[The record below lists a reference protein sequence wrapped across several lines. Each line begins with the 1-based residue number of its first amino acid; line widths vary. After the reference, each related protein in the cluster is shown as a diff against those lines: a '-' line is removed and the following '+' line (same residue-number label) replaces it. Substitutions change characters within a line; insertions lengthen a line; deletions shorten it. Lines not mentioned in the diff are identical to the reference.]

1 MRHADAADSRRLI
14 IASRTAREAMDV
26 AAGALGVSIV
36 EIARRGRS
44 RAQVAYARQIA
55 IYLAHVVGQM
65 SLSEIAVAFDRDRTT
80 AAHACHAVEDRR
92 EGALFDR
99 QIEALEAEMR
109 TRVNA
114 LFDKQRLRA
123 VVTLEEVAFARRNL
137 CARAGGRKRAAAA
150 GGGARPAR

>member
-1 MRHADAADSRRLI
+1 MQNAEAADSRYLI

-26 AAGALGVSIV
+26 AAGALGVSIL

-65 SLSEIAVAFDRDRTT
+65 TLAEIAFAFDRDRTT

-92 EGALFDR
+92 DSVMFDQ
-99 QIEALEAEMR
+99 QIEALEAAMR
-109 TRVNA
+109 ARVNSI
-114 LFDKQRLRA
+114 FDKQRLRA
-123 VVTLEEVAFARRNL
+123 VVTTEEIALARRDL
-137 CARAGGRKRAAAA
+137 GARARARRRETARGGVRS
-150 GGGARPAR
+150 